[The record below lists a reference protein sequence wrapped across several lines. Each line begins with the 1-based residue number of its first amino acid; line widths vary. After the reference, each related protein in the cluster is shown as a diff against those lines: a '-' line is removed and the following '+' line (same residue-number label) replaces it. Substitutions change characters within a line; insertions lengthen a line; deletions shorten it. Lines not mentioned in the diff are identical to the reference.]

1 MIFFTSYVEIN
12 HSLGIKKRS
21 YIDQLNDHSSECS
34 NEVDKIKTLLD
45 KKMSKYNAHVI
56 GLQKNGLAD

>member
-21 YIDQLNDHSSECS
+21 YIDQLNDHSSECA
-34 NEVDKIKTLLD
+34 NEVNKIKTLLD

-56 GLQKNGLAD
+56 GL